1 MIKKILYICTAA
13 LVIACSDDTIVSD
26 TETPKEIPLSAIRTT
41 IDSFIDIDENGQNMP
56 TTRVSIDGDG
66 FDNGDLIRMNVIA
79 PFVDNSEYG
88 ESTWSSTF
96 DNWRLYEW
104 SNSIPDLDNDKN
116 PDQGNLATGYW
127 SVLGSNRGFD
137 LNGDFKPS
145 GSQGNIYSPQ
155 ATPYVYTATTWTEE
169 IHHIIS
175 TDEKPGGTIV
185 LSFSN
190 IFKADQR
197 RIENYK
203 ASDVLWAQT
212 FLQTGSENIALSFQ
226 HKMAALKI
234 TLGDDFLKLLD
245 KTTTA
250 PEIVLT
256 LENMPDI
263 DQQEIIIGNY
273 YAARLKAHTQAYC
286 EWQRSACDYNDN
298 GKVLGIVSINQ
309 DNSRIERKALTP
321 QADNASYDLPKFDGT
336 TPTNIKLIGVEQT
349 GTYTAYKDSK
359 TSDEKTIISFLLII
373 PPYTVP
379 DDVTPT
385 LWLRQGKSR
394 WSAPLPLPN
403 ERTFESGKRYN
414 IQMNKPTA

>member
-13 LVIACSDDTIVSD
+13 LLIACNDDAEISNSESV
-26 TETPKEIPLSAIRTT
+26 KELPLSAMRTN
-41 IDSFIDIDENGQNMP
+41 INSFIDIDEQGNTLP
-56 TTRVSIDGDG
+56 TTRANIEGTSFEPGDMIRLSI
-66 FDNGDLIRMNVIA
+66 IA
-79 PFVDNSEYG
+79 PFVDSSEYG
-88 ESTWSSTF
+88 ESTWGNTF
-96 DNWRLYEW
+96 DNWRHYEW
-104 SNSIPDLDNDKN
+104 SGTPASS
-116 PDQGNLATGYW
+116 QGSLATGYW
-127 SVLGSNRGFD
+127 SVIQENRGFD
-137 LNGDFKPS
+137 FDGDFKARAS
-145 GSQGNIYSPQ
+145 HGNIYSPQ

-175 TDEKPGGTIV
+175 SDAKPGGSII

-203 ASDVLWAQT
+203 ASDVLWAQSFMQAGT
-212 FLQTGSENIALSFQ
+212 ENITLSFQ

-234 TLGDDFLKLLD
+234 VLSEDFDLD
-245 KTTTA
+245 TSESA

-286 EWQRSACDYNDN
+286 EWQRSACSYEEN
-298 GKVLGIVSINQ
+298 GLVLGIVSINQ
-309 DNSRIERKALTP
+309 SASRIERKALTP
-321 QADNASYDLPKFDGT
+321 QAENSSYNRPNFDGT
-336 TPTNIKLIGVEQT
+336 NTNIPLTGVGQS
-349 GTYTAYKDSK
+349 GTYTAYKLDNK
-359 TSDEKTIISFLLII
+359 TFLLII

-379 DDVTPT
+379 ENTVPT
-385 LWLRQGKSR
+385 LWLRQGKNR

-403 ERTFESGKRYN
+403 DRAFESGKRYN